1 MTRRQRH
8 AEVADSVRTRQE
20 PRQNAGVRTI
30 GNRAGRERLRETDS
44 FFCDRIE
51 RGSLNLFVAVAVHVV
66 SAQSVNCD
74 EKDIWALRDILC
86 SRARRSNS
94 ANHTTTK

>member
-8 AEVADSVRTRQE
+8 AEVADSVRTRQK
-20 PRQNAGVRTI
+20 PSQNAGVRAI
-30 GNRAGRERLRETDS
+30 CNRAGRECLCETDS
-44 FFCDRIE
+44 FFRDRIE
-51 RGSLNLFVAVAVHVV
+51 RGSLNLVVAVAVQVV

-74 EKDIWALRDILC
+74 EKDIWGLRDILC
-86 SRARRSNS
+86 SRARRSNA

>member
-8 AEVADSVRTRQE
+8 AEVADAMRTRQK
-20 PRQNAGVRTI
+20 PSQNAGGRAI
-30 GNRAGRERLRETDS
+30 GNRAGRKGLRETDS
-44 FFCDRIE
+44 LFRDRIE

-94 ANHTTTK
+94 ANNTTTQ

>member
-1 MTRRQRH
+1 MNWRQRH
-8 AEVADSVRTRQE
+8 AEVADSVGARQK
-20 PRQNAGVRTI
+20 PRQNAGVRAVC
-30 GNRAGRERLRETDS
+30 NRTGRERLRETDS

-51 RGSLNLFVAVAVHVV
+51 RGSLNLVVAVAVHVV
-66 SAQSVNCD
+66 SAQSVNCN

-94 ANHTTTK
+94 ANHTTTQ

>member
-1 MTRRQRH
+1 MNCCQRD
-8 AEVADSVRTRQE
+8 AEVADSMRTRQK
-20 PRQNAGVRTI
+20 PSQNAGVRAI
-30 GNRAGRERLRETDS
+30 CDRAGRKGLRETDS
-44 FFCDRIE
+44 FFRDRIE
-51 RGSLNLFVAVAVHVV
+51 RGSLNLVVSVAVHVV

>member
-1 MTRRQRH
+1 L
-8 AEVADSVRTRQE
+8 VVS
-20 PRQNAGVRTI
+20 
-30 GNRAGRERLRETDS
+30 
-44 FFCDRIE
+44 
-51 RGSLNLFVAVAVHVV
+51 VAVHVV

-74 EKDIWALRDILC
+74 EKDIWARRAILR